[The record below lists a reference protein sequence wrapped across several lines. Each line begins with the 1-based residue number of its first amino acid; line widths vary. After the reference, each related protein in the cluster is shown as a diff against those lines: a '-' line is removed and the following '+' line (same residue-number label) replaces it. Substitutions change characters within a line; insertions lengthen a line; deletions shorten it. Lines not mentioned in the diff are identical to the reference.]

1 VIVSETASGVNW
13 SRKKFNATLDRV
25 LEGIVSEVVVVHKDR
40 LCRFGYELIAKIF
53 DKFYV
58 KLVVHSQ
65 DEDTEEPNRELEQ
78 DFMSLV
84 TVFVAKNNGKRAA
97 ENRRVRKR
105 EAEQEEEEEPRRKKA
120 KQQTSSRKGNSLSSV
135 SNK

>member
-1 VIVSETASGVNW
+1 M
-13 SRKKFNATLDRV
+13 
-25 LEGIVSEVVVVHKDR
+25 
-40 LCRFGYELIAKIF
+40 F
-53 DKFYV
+53 DV

-65 DEDTEEPNRELEQ
+65 DQETEEPSRELKQ
-78 DFMSLV
+78 DLMSLV

-97 ENRRVRKR
+97 ENRRRRKR
-105 EAEQEEEEEPRRKKA
+105 EAEREQEEESKRKKA